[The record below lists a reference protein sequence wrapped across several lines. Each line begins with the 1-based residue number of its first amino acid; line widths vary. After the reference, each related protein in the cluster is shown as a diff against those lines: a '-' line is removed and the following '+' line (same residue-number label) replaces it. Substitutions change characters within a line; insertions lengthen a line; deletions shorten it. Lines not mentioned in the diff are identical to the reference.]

1 MVIKQID
8 LLLRVYPLSKI
19 CNTIPEL
26 LKKPQKGARYTT
38 VLASTCVTVQIGK
51 MVYSYVGARMRLI
64 LITSLL
70 LLITQSIQA
79 QDATTERWVD
89 RKAEGY
95 FWYKDKFEAEPEE
108 PEKEEISKPV
118 VTTPP
123 PVEPA
128 GPAPLSSK
136 WIRENMQNYLDN
148 AIDNPTPENIT
159 AYLMI
164 QKYAMDKSFAYMD
177 ATESATLGN
186 PLLDEINKRPSAN
199 FAKKE
204 LDRSANETRK
214 TVLTKISQNAGL
226 FVFLDGSPASTAQS
240 NIIDMLKRNYAFDI
254 ISIAAGP
261 LAPDNT
267 AQNVRQNKGHVKQ
280 LQVTSF
286 PAIVMLRGDGVFD
299 HISQA
304 PVSYSDLQ
312 KRILVGAK
320 RLGVITKEEFDSTRS
335 IRNIDLYSPVNA
347 LASST
352 ASSQLPIPA
361 KDIVNAFNGGSN
373 K

>member
-1 MVIKQID
+1 MI
-8 LLLRVYPLSKI
+8 
-19 CNTIPEL
+19 
-26 LKKPQKGARYTT
+26 
-38 VLASTCVTVQIGK
+38 
-51 MVYSYVGARMRLI
+51 GARMRSI

-70 LLITQSIQA
+70 LLTTQSIQA
-79 QDATTERWVD
+79 QGVATERWLD

-95 FWYKDKFEAEPEE
+95 FWYKDIFE
-108 PEKEEISKPV
+108 PEKEEPRKEPPKTV
-118 VTTPP
+118 VTTPAP
-123 PVEPA
+123 TAPT
-128 GPAPLSSK
+128 GPAPLSSA
-136 WIRENMQNYLDN
+136 WIRENMQHYLDN
-148 AIDNPTPENIT
+148 AIDNPTSENIS
-159 AYLMI
+159 AYLLI

-177 ATESATLGN
+177 ATEVATLGN

-204 LDRSANETRK
+204 LDRSATATRK
-214 TVLTKISQNAGL
+214 NIIEKISSNAGL
-226 FVFLDGSPASTAQS
+226 FVFMDGSPASTAQA

-254 ISIAAGP
+254 ITIAAGS

-267 AQNVRQNKGHVKQ
+267 SQNVRPDNGHIEQ

-286 PAIVMLRGDGVFD
+286 PAIVMLRTDGIYD

-304 PVSYSDLQ
+304 PVSYGDLQ

-335 IRNIDLYSPVNA
+335 IRNIELYSPANT

-352 ASSQLPIPA
+352 APDQLPIPA
-361 KDIVNAFNGGSN
+361 KDIVNAFNGGTS